1 VNKDYSLDL
10 HSTTPFQFGVIMSIH
25 DNSTHKSKAINNKD
39 IAMSTDKTPNISP
52 PDNTINNPST
62 GEIMK
67 TSDTA
72 PDTPH
77 HQYYAYG
84 EREEEWI
91 PGTYREPY
99 FWASPDTLPYSRNH
113 YSLWEGLPMRRTIGK
128 AGLPTFI
135 RLAIP
140 ISKEEYDRLT
150 EIKCNRQEADSRAE
164 YMWSGPDYDRD

>member
-1 VNKDYSLDL
+1 M
-10 HSTTPFQFGVIMSIH
+10 Q
-25 DNSTHKSKAINNKD
+25 
-39 IAMSTDKTPNISP
+39 
-52 PDNTINNPST
+52 
-62 GEIMK
+62 

-72 PDTPH
+72 PETPH

-99 FWASPDTLPYSRNH
+99 FWASPDTLPYSRNY
-113 YSLWEGLPMRRTIGK
+113 YSLWEGLPMRQTISE
-128 AGLPTFI
+128 AGLATFV

-150 EIKCNRQEADSRAE
+150 DIKSDRQEADSRAE
-164 YMWSGPDYDRD
+164 YMWSGPQYDDDE

>member
-1 VNKDYSLDL
+1 M
-10 HSTTPFQFGVIMSIH
+10 STQDKLNPTTNP
-25 DNSTHKSKAINNKD
+25 STQKEVT
-39 IAMSTDKTPNISP
+39 MSTDKTPITPTS
-52 PDNTINNPST
+52 TIETTLT
-62 GEIMK
+62 GDTMQ
-67 TSDTA
+67 TSDSATNI
-72 PDTPH
+72 PH

-91 PGTYREPY
+91 PGAYREPY
-99 FWASPDTLPYSRNH
+99 FWASPDTVPYSRNY
-113 YSLWEGLPMRRTIGK
+113 YSVWEGLPMRRTIAE

-150 EIKCNRQEADSRAE
+150 EIKCDRQEADSRAE